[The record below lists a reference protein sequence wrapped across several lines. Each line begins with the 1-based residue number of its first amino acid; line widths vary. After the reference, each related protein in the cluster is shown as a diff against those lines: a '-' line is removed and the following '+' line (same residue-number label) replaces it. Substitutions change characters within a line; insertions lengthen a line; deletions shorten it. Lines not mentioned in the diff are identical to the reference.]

1 MTTAKQRL
9 LEYKNQSEP
18 DDYELYE
25 LKETLAAIQADLLA
39 MVGEDEGIK
48 SMELDWQQHEE
59 NGRIVGRNQLR
70 AELRQAIRE
79 YTGNH
84 QEESK

>member
-25 LKETLAAIQADLLA
+25 LKEALAAIQADLLA
-39 MVGEDEGIK
+39 IVNRVYPDGPISIK
-48 SMELDWQQHEE
+48 D
-59 NGRIVGRNQLR
+59 
-70 AELRQAIRE
+70 AEKAQALGQAIRE
-79 YTGNH
+79 YTATH
-84 QEESK
+84 QEESKGE